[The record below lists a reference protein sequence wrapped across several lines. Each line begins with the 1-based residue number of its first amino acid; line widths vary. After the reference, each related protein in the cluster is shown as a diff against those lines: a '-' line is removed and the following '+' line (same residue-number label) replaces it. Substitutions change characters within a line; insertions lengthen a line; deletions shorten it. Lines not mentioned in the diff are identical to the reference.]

1 MLADVELKM
10 SIVAARVC
18 PRWNARRWSQPEACI
33 LPPSRDLGYHGA
45 VMIPRYSRPEMSA
58 LWSDQAKFQRWL
70 DVEVAACE
78 AWADLGRI
86 PRADADAI
94 REHATFDL
102 AKIDEY
108 IAVTHHDV
116 TAFLHSVTDSLGD
129 EGRFVH
135 FGLTSSDVWD
145 TATGLQLRDACDILL
160 KGVDEL
166 QSVIERQARTY
177 RDALCVGRTH
187 GVHAEPT
194 TFGLKLAVWV
204 DEMRRN
210 KQRLLAAREAVAV
223 GAISGTV
230 GTHASVPPELEE
242 IVCQRLG
249 LGLEAAST
257 QIIQRDRHAQ
267 FVATLAIIGASLEKF
282 ATEIRGLQK
291 TEVREAEEPFDEG
304 QTGSSAM
311 PHKRNPELCE
321 RICGLARVLRG
332 YAVTAMENVAL
343 WHERDISHSSTE
355 RIVFPDACL
364 ILDYALHLFTGVMD
378 RLRVFPDHM
387 RENIDRSYGLVFSQ
401 RVLLALIETD
411 MSRGDA
417 YAIVQRNAMKAW
429 NERVPFQGLL
439 LADPEVTA
447 RLSPAEIDAIFD
459 YSFYLANVGA
469 TFDRLGL

>member
-1 MLADVELKM
+1 
-10 SIVAARVC
+10 
-18 PRWNARRWSQPEACI
+18 
-33 LPPSRDLGYHGA
+33 
-45 VMIPRYSRPEMSA
+45 MIPRYSRPEMSA

-86 PRADADAI
+86 PREAADAI
-94 REHATFDL
+94 RDNASFEL

-108 IAVTHHDV
+108 IAITHHDV
-116 TAFLHSVTDSLGD
+116 TAFLRSVTDSLGE
-129 EGRFVH
+129 EGRYVH

-145 TATGLQLRDACDILL
+145 TATGLQLRDACDLLL
-160 KGVDEL
+160 KGIDGL
-166 QSVIERQARTY
+166 QVVIERQAKAH
-177 RDALCVGRTH
+177 RDTLCVGRTH

-210 KQRLLAAREAVAV
+210 RERLLAARDAVAV

-242 IVCQRLG
+242 IVCKRLG

-267 FVATLAIIGASLEKF
+267 FVMTLALIGASLEKF
-282 ATEIRGLQK
+282 ATEVRGLQK
-291 TEVREAEEPFDEG
+291 TETREAEEPFDEG

-364 ILDYALHLFTGVMD
+364 VLDYALSIFTGVMD
-378 RLRVFPDHM
+378 RLRVFPEHM
-387 RENIDRSYGLVFSQ
+387 RENLDRSYGLVFSQ
-401 RVLLALIETD
+401 RVLLALIDTGL
-411 MSRGDA
+411 SRGDA
-417 YAIVQRNAMKAW
+417 YAIVQRNAMRAW
-429 NERVPFQGLL
+429 NERVPFRGLL
-439 LADPEVTA
+439 NEDEAVTS
-447 RLSPAEIDAIFD
+447 RLSVAELDALFD
-459 YSFYLANVGA
+459 YSFYLTNVGA